1 MSIQLAKQPQPG
13 KQGKLYP
20 AYTNIFAVRQYP
32 SKPIQHYDGKTF
44 ALPVLMLNSSSV
56 SKIAVGQ

>member
-1 MSIQLAKQPQPG
+1 MSIQLAKQPPPG

-32 SKPIQHYDGKTF
+32 HKSIHHYNGKIF
-44 ALPVLMLNSSSV
+44 VLPVLMLNSSSV